1 MVRRIQKVVP
11 GAGMV
16 KRQVMHWIEHDYELN
31 ANLPE
36 GIEQL
41 HTALATFWAAT
52 HLSAETRMRFG
63 TALAEVIANILQ
75 YAVVPGDPPIKLR
88 LRCTP
93 TILEA
98 QIVDQGLSW
107 TMPRTTIAMPE
118 DWEEHGRG
126 LAIAQTILDK
136 LQYRRFRNVNCWR
149 LVLLHKTA

>member
-1 MVRRIQKVVP
+1 
-11 GAGMV
+11 
-16 KRQVMHWIEHDYELN
+16 
-31 ANLPE
+31 
-36 GIEQL
+36 
-41 HTALATFWAAT
+41 
-52 HLSAETRMRFG
+52 MRFG

-107 TMPRTTIAMPE
+107 TMPDTTIAMPE
-118 DWEEHGRG
+118 HWEERGRG
-126 LAIAQTILDK
+126 LAIAQAILDK

>member
-1 MVRRIQKVVP
+1 MVRRTQHVVP
-11 GAGMV
+11 GAV
-16 KRQVMHWIEHDYELN
+16 IAKRQVMHWIEHDYELST
-31 ANLPE
+31 NLSE

-88 LRCTP
+88 LRYTP
-93 TILEA
+93 AILEA
-98 QIVDQGLSW
+98 QTVDQGLSW
-107 TMPRTTIAMPE
+107 TMARTTIAMPE
-118 DWEEHGRG
+118 DWEERGRG
-126 LAIAQTILDK
+126 LAIAQAMLDK

-149 LVLLHKTA
+149 LGLLHKTA